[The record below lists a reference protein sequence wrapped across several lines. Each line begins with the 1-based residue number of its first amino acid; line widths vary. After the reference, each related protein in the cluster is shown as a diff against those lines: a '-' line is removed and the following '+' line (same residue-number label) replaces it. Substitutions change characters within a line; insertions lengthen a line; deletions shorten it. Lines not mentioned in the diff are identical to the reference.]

1 MTETDIANYALAYLG
16 EPKIS
21 SIDDTNSKAARTCK
35 QFMAPTIAEILRSHR
50 WNCAIK
56 RATLTRLTETP
67 NHHYSYF
74 YALPTGFLRLLE
86 LNGEPHNDSDEF
98 FELENNKL
106 ATDSDTAEIR
116 YIKNIETSDFDPLL
130 TKAVA
135 LSLASTVAVP
145 LTSKIEL
152 QSQCF
157 TLFERA
163 IGKARQI
170 DAIEVGTREGR
181 PMERFMSQSRLI
193 QSRFLSSTGLPHCF
207 FKRFTNL

>member
-1 MTETDIANYALAYLG
+1 MTTTDIANYALAYLG

-21 SIDDTNSKAARTCK
+21 SIDDTNSKPARTCK
-35 QFMAPTIAEILRSHR
+35 QFLDITIKEVLRSHR

-56 RATLTRLTETP
+56 RATLTRLGTAP
-67 NHHYSYF
+67 NHHYDYF

-106 ATDSDTAEIR
+106 ATNSDTAEIR
-116 YIKNIETSDFDPLL
+116 YIHNIETTDFDPLL
-130 TKAVA
+130 AKAIA
-135 LSLASTVAVP
+135 LSLASTIAVP

-152 QSQCF
+152 QTQCF

-193 QSRFLSSTGLPHCF
+193 QSRFKSNSGLGRF
-207 FKRFTNL
+207 FNRFTNL

>member
-1 MTETDIANYALAYLG
+1 MTSTDIANYALAYLG
-16 EPKIS
+16 ESKIS
-21 SIDDTNSKAARTCK
+21 NIDDANSKAARTCK
-35 QFMAPTIAEILRSHR
+35 QFLDITIKEILRSHR

-67 NHHYSYF
+67 NHHYNYF

-86 LNGEPHNDSDEF
+86 LNGEPHNDSDEY

-106 ATDSDTAEIR
+106 ATDADTAEIR
-116 YIKNIETSDFDPLL
+116 YVHNIATTDFDPLL

-135 LSLASTVAVP
+135 LSLASTIAVP

-152 QSQCF
+152 QSQCL

-181 PMERFMSQSRLI
+181 PMERLLSQSRLI
-193 QSRFLSSTGLPHCF
+193 RSRFNSYMSLNRF
-207 FKRFTNL
+207 FNRFPNS